1 MFPHAQGAV
10 IPTTGPGGWARPSSG
25 TFPTSAASPSR
36 TASRAGG
43 TPEASP
49 AWPTR
54 PQNNWNVSAPKNE
67 RRRNEGDKRKKT
79 ASTKP
84 NSDARASF
92 RSCPCAV
99 PSARHRPH
107 HCAEPQN
114 PAQSAPSTT
123 RAASSLARMNPRRS
137 SLKPRIATHPGS
149 QSPRWTWTPA
159 PSWTTLSRT
168 GPQKPPAGI
177 TKRNSR
183 PLTGR
188 WRLRAGLS
196 GSPPKTAL
204 CSSGRKPVPPA
215 ALFQMLLATGKA
227 GSETGST
234 TNAPM
239 LR

>member
-1 MFPHAQGAV
+1 M
-10 IPTTGPGGWARPSSG
+10 IPTTGPGGWARPS
-25 TFPTSAASPSR
+25 TCTPLTSAASPRR
-36 TASRAGG
+36 TANRAGG
-43 TPEASP
+43 TPEANP

-54 PQNNWNVSAPKNE
+54 PQNNWNASAPKNE
-67 RRRNEGDKRKKT
+67 RSRNGGDKQKKT
-79 ASTKP
+79 ASTKL
-84 NSDARASF
+84 NSDAWASF
-92 RSCPCAV
+92 RSCPCAA
-99 PSARHRPH
+99 PSARRRPH

-123 RAASSLARMNPRRS
+123 RAAGSLVRMTPRRS
-137 SLKPRIATHPGS
+137 SLKPRITTPPGS
-149 QSPRWTWTPA
+149 RSPRWTWTPA

-168 GPQKPPAGI
+168 GLQKPPAGT

-183 PLTGR
+183 QLTGR
-188 WRLRAGLS
+188 WRLRAGPS

-204 CSSGRKPVPPA
+204 VSSGRKPVPPA
-215 ALFQMLLATGKA
+215 ALCQMLLATGKA